1 MKKYYDICRKE
12 IYTSQGQ
19 EKTKWHKVGTLR
31 VMDDGKQF
39 IDLPLL
45 GPSLYVFE
53 QKERNEAHKTAS
65 QASSDFRDDE
75 LPTDTPF

>member
-12 IYTSQGQ
+12 TYISQGQ
-19 EKTKWHKVGTLR
+19 EKTRWHKVGTLR
-31 VMDDGKQF
+31 VLEDGKQF

-53 QKERNEAHKTAS
+53 QKAKNEAYAKAS
-65 QASSDFRDDE
+65 GDFKDDE
-75 LPTDTPF
+75 LPSDTPF